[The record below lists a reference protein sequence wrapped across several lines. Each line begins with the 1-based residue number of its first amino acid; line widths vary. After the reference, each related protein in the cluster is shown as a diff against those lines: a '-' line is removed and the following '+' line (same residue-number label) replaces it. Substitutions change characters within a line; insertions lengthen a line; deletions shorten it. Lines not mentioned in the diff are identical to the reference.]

1 MRSYLIPTQHYRR
14 SKNPTMEKSISI
26 RIRENQGFL
35 DSSTKIDDAIAKV
48 GLPAIVT
55 VKHDAW
61 GISEKQRG
69 YYFWV
74 VVEITRQY
82 HGYSKEEMHGHLK
95 RGYLPDYEELLW
107 ELSELHDDTDSMV
120 DDVRRIMQ
128 RFLQIHEDLTI
139 TNETTGSFEEYLKRI
154 RESYSRQNI
163 HIPLPNEDQQWEW
176 WERMK

>member
-1 MRSYLIPTQHYRR
+1 
-14 SKNPTMEKSISI
+14 MEKIISI
-26 RIRENQGFL
+26 RIREGQGFL

-48 GLPAIVT
+48 GLPAVVT
-55 VKHDAW
+55 VKHDSW

-82 HGYSKEEMHGHLK
+82 HWYSKEEMHGHLK
-95 RGYLPDYEELLW
+95 RGYLPDYEELLGD
-107 ELSELHDDTDSMV
+107 LSKVE
-120 DDVRRIMQ
+120 DDVDSVRKVMQ

-154 RESYSRQNI
+154 RESYSRQNV

>member
-1 MRSYLIPTQHYRR
+1 
-14 SKNPTMEKSISI
+14 MEKVISI

-107 ELSELHDDTDSMV
+107 DLSKID
-120 DDVRRIMQ
+120 DDVDNVRKVMQ

-139 TNETTGSFEEYLKRI
+139 TNETTWSFEEYLKRI
-154 RESYSRQNI
+154 RESYGKQNVF
-163 HIPLPNEDQQWEW
+163 IPLPNENEQWEW